1 MKMNKFVKTIKQSD
15 IYKEYLNSLNGI
27 LRLTPR
33 ELEILAKI
41 IEYNPK
47 ATDRMEFSNVVSLQ
61 VRRKLIKNLLV
72 NKSNLSKHITSFL
85 DKRYLMKDDI
95 TGAVYINKS
104 LVPIIDNDTVII
116 HMIINIQD
124 DKNN

>member
-1 MKMNKFVKTIKQSD
+1 MKMNKFVKTIKRSD

-41 IEYNPK
+41 IEYNPT

-61 VRRKLIKNLLV
+61 VRRKIIKSLLV
-72 NKSNLSKHITSFL
+72 NKSNLSKHITGFL
-85 DKRYLMKDDI
+85 DKRYLIKDDI